1 MSRIGVGIAI
11 ILLIY
16 VCNGMF
22 IENQAKHHAYGSVMY
37 YNDDDYDQN
46 INELYLLSY
55 DTIDMVDIIGESWL
69 NDAVWDEISEMT
81 TTDNAFILK
90 KCFSSWCACQSF
102 RLFKDF
108 GVYSCDVSTN
118 TYNANYNDMN
128 DYYYYNNYEAWPPQ
142 QGDEGILIG
151 NFETND
157 KRSQYNGEWVKIMH
171 GSSTDGWEVENQKH
185 ESIANIPTA
194 NLIYQQ
200 TDETKQFKVNDFVK
214 IEGRLPPTED
224 IITVIT
230 QKIDDL
236 KIELLNKI
244 KSKVIDYFN
253 SKSFTWYTLTKILN
267 DGTQMKQLV
276 NEISKYINLKKG
288 KAVIMKLI
296 RLMRNEPPVGPKHE
310 LFGTTCVITGLFLP
324 SEGVWPVKTYWEEK
338 ALNIQPRYLSK
349 LTTNFPFFYGVYRPP
364 INMVQDFNKISKE
377 LKEFYRNHVEARGD
391 DTFFKKDEQ
400 IFESK
405 WKKYIQDIH
414 EQKKVKK
421 NNPKDESPEIYR
433 LSRSEAF
440 IIHWYMTQTAF
451 CSAFRKYWWKN
462 DNTIKQNEVMYMLD
476 AIWKALHNPNRLV
489 HFNDHDLFHGT
500 KADITGITKK
510 QKEYKKKKNQEIKRL
525 KDKLEKTKNEN
536 TKKFIEKQIQSV
548 NARIQ
553 QVRGPMS
560 FSEERCIAK
569 RQYSGDGV
577 HYFEIKKERLE
588 MLNDAQIK
596 VMGFLPNHILR
607 YFAAPLF
614 KHEMEYLLSDFDAS
628 LLTVT
633 KQNCYA
639 K

>member
-171 GSSTDGWEVENQKH
+171 GSSTDGWEVKNQKD

-200 TDETKQFKVNDFVK
+200 TDETKQFKVNDLVK
-214 IEGRLPPTED
+214 IGGTLLIPIKPLPTED

-230 QKIDDL
+230 HIIDDSDDS
-236 KIELLNKI
+236 KYELLK
-244 KSKVIDYFN
+244 KSKSKIIDFFK
-253 SKSFTWYTLTKILN
+253 SKSFTWNTLRETLHDPKKKKPLMKEMKNSIKEKKILK
-267 DGTQMKQLV
+267 MIVYLLRELV
-276 NEISKYINLKKG
+276 
-288 KAVIMKLI
+288 KLVP
-296 RLMRNEPPVGPKHE
+296 MPSSGPEHE
-310 LFGTTCVITGLFLP
+310 LSGTTCVIT
-324 SEGVWPVKTYWEEK
+324 
-338 ALNIQPRYLSK
+338 
-349 LTTNFPFFYGVYRPP
+349 
-364 INMVQDFNKISKE
+364 
-377 LKEFYRNHVEARGD
+377 
-391 DTFFKKDEQ
+391 
-400 IFESK
+400 
-405 WKKYIQDIH
+405 
-414 EQKKVKK
+414 
-421 NNPKDESPEIYR
+421 
-433 LSRSEAF
+433 
-440 IIHWYMTQTAF
+440 
-451 CSAFRKYWWKN
+451 
-462 DNTIKQNEVMYMLD
+462 
-476 AIWKALHNPNRLV
+476 
-489 HFNDHDLFHGT
+489 
-500 KADITGITKK
+500 
-510 QKEYKKKKNQEIKRL
+510 
-525 KDKLEKTKNEN
+525 
-536 TKKFIEKQIQSV
+536 
-548 NARIQ
+548 
-553 QVRGPMS
+553 
-560 FSEERCIAK
+560 
-569 RQYSGDGV
+569 
-577 HYFEIKKERLE
+577 
-588 MLNDAQIK
+588 
-596 VMGFLPNHILR
+596 
-607 YFAAPLF
+607 
-614 KHEMEYLLSDFDAS
+614 
-628 LLTVT
+628 
-633 KQNCYA
+633 
-639 K
+639 